1 MRGLFMTVLN
11 PKCRVKCIQL
21 TIHNFTNKLHQLKYM
36 CKQNKNMSQIMPLDA
51 TLVTSNTVKKL
62 LTSLVN
68 YGTLAPSSHNTQ
80 CWKFSIDTSNIAITV
95 HPDFERRC
103 PIVDPDDHH
112 VYATLGCAVENIVVA
127 ATAHGWEATVDL
139 SDLLQNGI
147 RISFR
152 QCEVQESELF
162 DAIPERQCTR

>member
-1 MRGLFMTVLN
+1 
-11 PKCRVKCIQL
+11 
-21 TIHNFTNKLHQLKYM
+21 
-36 CKQNKNMSQIMPLDA
+36 MSQIMPLDA